1 MTKKILIIEDE
12 IPIKELYER
21 VFKKHGWTAVGVTT
35 GKEAFEKAGN
45 IQFDI
50 ILLDIMLPEKSGV
63 EVLKEIRA
71 PSSSWKNTPIFM
83 LTNLGQDS
91 IIKQAFKLGADGYLL
106 KAQLLPEQ
114 IVAEVENFLSGAKT
128 TKKSS

>member
-1 MTKKILIIEDE
+1 MIRRILIIEDE

-21 VFKKHGWTAVGVTT
+21 VFAKHGWETVGVTT
-35 GKEAFEKAGN
+35 GKEAFDVAANK
-45 IQFDI
+45 QFDI
-50 ILLDIMLPEKSGV
+50 ILLDIMLPEESGV

-71 PSSSWKNTPIFM
+71 PNSPWKTTPVFM

-91 IIKQAFKLGADGYLL
+91 IIKQAFKIGADGYLL

-114 IVAEVENFLSGAKT
+114 IVTEVENFLKSKKT
-128 TKKSS
+128 PKAS

>member
-1 MTKKILIIEDE
+1 MAKKILIIEDE

-21 VFKKHGWTAVGVTT
+21 VFKKHGWEALGVVT
-35 GKEAFEKAGN
+35 GNEAFEKGKD

-63 EVLKEIRA
+63 DVLKDLKA
-71 PSSSWKNTPIFM
+71 DTSPFKNVPVFM

-114 IVAEVENFLSGAKT
+114 IVTEVENFLKSKAKP
-128 TKKSS
+128 TKN